1 MVMRILITLI
11 TTTAIFLTLFGTQ
24 TARAFDL
31 NFIFWPDCNSIA
43 NVVSTG
49 TGGLKGTIDPAGTG
63 TCPVGQQHLSCKQPQ
78 NNPMQWLRDR
88 TGDQTIANILAILV
102 TPVFAPL
109 LIAINQYGVLPAYVC
124 RGAPAAANLPSQV
137 STEIGVL
144 NAVPDKLILSIV
156 RIFSGLA
163 GGISLLLMLSGAAKY
178 LTSSG
183 NPEALEEAKG
193 IITSALGGF
202 LLVFLSVFLL
212 RFIGIDVL
220 GIPGLSPQGGGFV
233 TP

>member
-1 MVMRILITLI
+1 MVKKII
-11 TTTAIFLTLFGTQ
+11 IFALFFGLGGLF
-24 TARAFDL
+24 AADKEALAFDPGY
-31 NFIFWPDCNSIA
+31 IFWPSCDAIA

-63 TCPVGQQHLSCKQPQ
+63 TCPVGVGQQLLSCKQPLA
-78 NNPMQWLRDR
+78 NPIGWLTSHGADP
-88 TGDQTIANILAILV
+88 TIATILAYITGV
-102 TPVFAPL
+102 PGWV
-109 LIAINQYGVLPAYVC
+109 AIITNNAALPAYVC
-124 RGAPAAANLPSQV
+124 RGSPPAANLPSQV

-144 NAVPDKLILSIV
+144 NAAPDKLILSLV

-220 GIPGLSPQGGGFV
+220 GIPGLSPQNGGFV